1 MHEQRQSLN
10 EHLLSLSI
18 DGELYS
24 HLKNNSVEC
33 HACGHR
39 CLIRDNRDGI
49 CKVRFNRGG
58 KLLVP
63 ANYVA
68 ALQVDPTEKK
78 PFFHVVPGSLALTF
92 GMLGCDYH
100 CGYCQNW
107 ITSQTLRDPAATGTA
122 KRITAEDLSNL
133 ATIKRARLVVSSYNE
148 PLITSEWAVQVF
160 RKAKTQGFLTG
171 YVSNGNGTDE
181 VLDFIRPHT
190 DLYKID
196 LKSFSDKQYRKLGGV
211 LKNVLDTV
219 IGVHQRGFW
228 LEIVTL
234 IVPGFNDTETEIR
247 DIAEF
252 IAQVSIDIPWHVTG
266 FHQDYK
272 MKASPNTTVNA
283 LTRAAE
289 IGYESGL
296 NFVYA
301 GNLHA
306 HESEYENTF
315 CPDCKNV
322 LIRRFGFRILDNQLV
337 NGACSACG
345 KIIPGIW
352 S

>member
-1 MHEQRQSLN
+1 
-10 EHLLSLSI
+10 
-18 DGELYS
+18 
-24 HLKNNSVEC
+24 
-33 HACGHR
+33 
-39 CLIRDNRDGI
+39 
-49 CKVRFNRGG
+49 
-58 KLLVP
+58 
-63 ANYVA
+63 
-68 ALQVDPTEKK
+68 
-78 PFFHVVPGSLALTF
+78 
-92 GMLGCDYH
+92 MLGCDYH